1 MEQNPKM
8 DHGVDYQCSPK
19 TNSLE
24 LDPDSRFTLR
34 AKSHQH
40 NASKVPNSVGDA
52 NFHPVIKNK
61 VEKIAAPTEKQ

>member
-1 MEQNPKM
+1 MQSK
-8 DHGVDYQCSPK
+8 DKH
-19 TNSLE
+19 SLE

-40 NASKVPNSVGDA
+40 NASTVPNSVGDA